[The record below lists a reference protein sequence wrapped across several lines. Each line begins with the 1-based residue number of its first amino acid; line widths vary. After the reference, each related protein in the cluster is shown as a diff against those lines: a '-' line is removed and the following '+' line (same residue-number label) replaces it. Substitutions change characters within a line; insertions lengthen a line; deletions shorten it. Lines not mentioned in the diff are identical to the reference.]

1 MRKIAVVKGKQLNEN
16 MYMYP
21 MYLAEDVV
29 LIFEDERGKLTEIK
43 ADKLIEYYK
52 EINWNILRR

>member
-1 MRKIAVVKGKQLNEN
+1 MRKLAVVKGKQLNEN

-52 EINWNILRR
+52 EIN

>member
-1 MRKIAVVKGKQLNEN
+1 MRKLAVVKGKQLNEN

-21 MYLAEDVV
+21 MYLAEDIV
-29 LIFEDERGKLTEIK
+29 LVFEDEGGKLTEIK

-52 EINWNILRR
+52 EIN